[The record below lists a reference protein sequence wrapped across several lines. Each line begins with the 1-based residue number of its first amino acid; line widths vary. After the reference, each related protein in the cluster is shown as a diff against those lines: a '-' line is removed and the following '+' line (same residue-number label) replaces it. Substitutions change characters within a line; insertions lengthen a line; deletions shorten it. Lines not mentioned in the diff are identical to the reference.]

1 MILQLIIYAT
11 PPTRTDY
18 GPSGVFLCLLFAIS
32 EEYILCKYNNVLIGF
47 TQLGTRCGYSPC
59 EAAEDLI
66 AGFVL
71 FISPAHSRVD
81 SAQKIPCRFVTDAQR
96 AAQLNGRNAAF
107 VRGTEIDR
115 PEPDRQ
121 RQMRAVHDR
130 PGGDGRLMPADTALE
145 RVSPANWVIF
155 RTPAFRADEAV
166 RKPKPE

>member
-1 MILQLIIYAT
+1 M
-11 PPTRTDY
+11 
-18 GPSGVFLCLLFAIS
+18 FAIS

-81 SAQKIPCRFVTDAQR
+81 SAQKIPCRFVTDVQH
-96 AAQLNGRNAAF
+96 AAQLDGGNAAF
-107 VRGTEIDR
+107 VRGTEIDC

-121 RQMRAVHDR
+121 RQVRAVYDR